1 VRFPRIRALGA
12 LTLAVTLILSSL
24 GSAVAP
30 EPAFA
35 DPVFE
40 ITGRGWGHG
49 VGLSQHGARGYAS
62 SPYNWG
68 YARILSHY
76 YQGTTTAVRPAA
88 TMRVNLA
95 KNNTARGSWWV
106 QSGNTGQQLV
116 IAESGNNTNR
126 LTLSGANSYWIV
138 IKNNKVEVYANGS
151 SAPTG
156 SALRVFSS
164 SVFVTSGSGG
174 VRTNSA
180 TGMYD
185 TFGLVWRGQILIDK
199 ITTTTAR
206 AINYVDLE
214 YYLWGVVPSEMPS
227 TWPANALRA
236 QAVAA
241 RSYAYSEAWASG
253 KTGAVVACSD
263 AYQVYLGMNNE
274 RAATTAA
281 VNDTAGQ
288 VVVYGNTLVKTYFS
302 SASGGHTANSED
314 VWVTAYPYYKGVPD
328 ADTSSPYFSSW
339 GDPIKH
345 TGSGLAT
352 RLRSSSSTS
361 SNTRPTPTIV
371 LGLTLDRATSG
382 HVRNVDILWS
392 DGQTTRVRGSNFR
405 TALGLRST
413 KFYVNAPTPQLP
425 GSTRYEQNVEM
436 LRYSGS
442 WSSWANP
449 GLSGGSYSHTQTGA
463 AAFRFFGTRFAWVTA
478 RSAGSGMG
486 RVTIERVSTSG
497 VRETVTTSPVDLYS
511 PAVAYQQRVFD
522 SGALTPAYYEVRI
535 EGTGSGAVGIDAIDV
550 LGAMVLP
557 GAFIHEQHSHLI
569 GYAGPWTTWSDGR
582 LSAGS
587 YAWSDDPAAE
597 AAFSFSG
604 TRFRWVT
611 ATGPSMGTARVYVDG
626 KLHKTVS
633 LKSASTQFQRV
644 VLDTGTIPTG
654 TRTVRIEPV
663 GDGPVGIDRL
673 EVTGS
678 MNPAPAPLSWTPHDQ
693 TSVHIAYAG
702 NWTRWTDTNMYGGS
716 HDWSHSSLA
725 SAGLAHTGTRF
736 RWFATTA
743 PTYGTADVYMNG
755 TYTATVSLKS
765 QTLAYRQLVYDSGT
779 LPEATRV
786 VTIVPRGDGPVSLD
800 RFSVLGTLGSPPQ
813 LPEWRS
819 AEQDSGAIGYAGTW
833 TTWNNSELSK
843 GSYAWSESSAAR
855 AVFRFSGTRARWVTV
870 TGPKMGSASV
880 YVNGVLQQTVS
891 LKSSTLAYRRIVFDT
906 GQLPEGTHEVAI
918 VPVGDGP
925 VGVDRVDVSGQFL
938 APLDA
943 EGFKLIEQTHPA
955 LTYAGAWT
963 TWANAAL
970 SGGSYVWANSTV
982 AEASF
987 AFTGTRARWVTV
999 TGPSMGSA
1007 RVYVNGALRSTIS
1020 LKSAA
1025 LTYQSVVFDTGMLH
1039 DTTHTVTIVPVGDG
1053 PVGVDRVEVLGEVDV
1068 P

>member
-1 VRFPRIRALGA
+1 MFCMQQGFDRLCGNARGTIRLQHALGIFVVAA
-12 LTLAVTLILSSL
+12 LTALLMAIAFPSQAHPVNVWVDAGHGGSDPGAVYSGVPRVEEKTLNLAVSLIVRDELQKMTIPVGMTRTTDTYVSLADRVHKAKTWGAELFVSIHHNASVSSSARGIETLYSAAKPINGVLSARLARLVQNEMIAATSMPDRGVVVRDGLYVLANSGMPAIIVEGGFISNSQDRARITTSTYQRTL
-24 GSAVAP
+24 GRAVARGVK
-30 EPAFA
+30 AFI
-35 DPVFE
+35 DE
-40 ITGRGWGHG
+40 GH
-49 VGLSQHGARGYAS
+49 L
-62 SPYNWG
+62 
-68 YARILSHY
+68 
-76 YQGTTTAVRPAA
+76 
-88 TMRVNLA
+88 
-95 KNNTARGSWWV
+95 
-106 QSGNTGQQLV
+106 
-116 IAESGNNTNR
+116 
-126 LTLSGANSYWIV
+126 
-138 IKNNKVEVYANGS
+138 
-151 SAPTG
+151 
-156 SALRVFSS
+156 
-164 SVFVTSGSGG
+164 
-174 VRTNSA
+174 
-180 TGMYD
+180 
-185 TFGLVWRGQILIDK
+185 
-199 ITTTTAR
+199 
-206 AINYVDLE
+206 
-214 YYLWGVVPSEMPS
+214 
-227 TWPANALRA
+227 
-236 QAVAA
+236 
-241 RSYAYSEAWASG
+241 
-253 KTGAVVACSD
+253 
-263 AYQVYLGMNNE
+263 
-274 RAATTAA
+274 
-281 VNDTAGQ
+281 
-288 VVVYGNTLVKTYFS
+288 
-302 SASGGHTANSED
+302 
-314 VWVTAYPYYKGVPD
+314 
-328 ADTSSPYFSSW
+328 
-339 GDPIKH
+339 
-345 TGSGLAT
+345 
-352 RLRSSSSTS
+352 
-361 SNTRPTPTIV
+361 
-371 LGLTLDRATSG
+371 
-382 HVRNVDILWS
+382 
-392 DGQTTRVRGSNFR
+392 
-405 TALGLRST
+405 
-413 KFYVNAPTPQLP
+413 NAPTPQLP

-678 MNPAPAPLSWTPHDQ
+678 MNPAPAPLSWTPHEQ